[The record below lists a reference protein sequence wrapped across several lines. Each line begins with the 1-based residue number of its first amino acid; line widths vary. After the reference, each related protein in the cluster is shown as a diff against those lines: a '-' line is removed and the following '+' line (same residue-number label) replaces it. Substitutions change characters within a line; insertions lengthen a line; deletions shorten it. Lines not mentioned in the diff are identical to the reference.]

1 MNKLIEFYTKFKLT
15 LAIILLIPFLWFGV
29 KAGWSQ
35 ADSDF
40 PNYYVSAQLLLKGN
54 LHEAYDVNRFNQHIQ
69 TYNKSAQGLFV
80 MYPPTTALLAVELTS
95 FDLLN
100 AKRIWILI
108 SLIALVGII
117 FLLKSICNIDETSAS
132 VILLLSGFSLYNDLM
147 LGQVYLVM
155 LLFIMLGWYALVQ
168 NKAILSGIAWGFV
181 AAFKFLPLFFI
192 PFLLFKK
199 QYKTTFFLLLTFMII
214 HLFTLFIGGTDA
226 YNSFFQV
233 FIDNYLH
240 GKVANQTALSIQ
252 YQSMEALANLLY
264 QLSHWPNWSVNLLK
278 IIWKVI
284 WLYFVILLWLKY
296 FNSKY
301 FLIVSLTSI
310 TLILL
315 LFENGSASYHLLFC
329 LFASTAFLQIV
340 KDKCWKITL
349 LLAYATIGFIPV
361 LISILRIDNLFVNFS
376 RLWCLS
382 FFAGVFFIGLYKQ
395 SKFTK

>member
-1 MNKLIEFYTKFKLT
+1 M
-15 LAIILLIPFLWFGV
+15 LLYVLLLPLLWFGI
-29 KAGWSQ
+29 KAGWNK
-35 ADSDF
+35 ANTDF
-40 PNYYVSAQLLLKGN
+40 PNYYVSAQLLIKGH
-54 LHEAYDVNRFNQHIQ
+54 LADAYDVALFNTAIHE
-69 TYNKSAQGLFV
+69 YNSEASGLFV
-80 MYPPTTALLAVELTS
+80 MYPPTTSLLALGLTS

-108 SLIALVGII
+108 SLIAIVGIV
-117 FLLKSICNIDETSAS
+117 FLLKSICNIDKTSAS
-132 VILLLSGFSLYNDLM
+132 VFFLLSGFSLYNDLM

-155 LLFIMLGWYALVQ
+155 LAFILLGWIALVQ
-168 NKAILSGIAWGFV
+168 NKAILSGMSWGFV

-199 QYKTTFFLLLTFMII
+199 QYKITFFLLLSFMVI
-214 HLFTLFIGGTDA
+214 HLFTLVIGGTDA

-252 YQSMEALANLLY
+252 YQSMEALANLLS

-284 WLYFVILLWLKY
+284 WLCFVILLWLKY

-301 FLIVSLTSI
+301 FLIVSLTSV

-329 LFASTAFLQIV
+329 LFASMAFLQIV

-349 LLAYATIGFIPV
+349 FLAYATIGFIPV
-361 LISILRIDNLFVNFS
+361 LISLLHIDNLFVNFS

-382 FFAGVFFIGLYKQ
+382 LFAAIFFIGLLKQ
-395 SKFTK
+395 PNFTK

>member
-1 MNKLIEFYTKFKLT
+1 M
-15 LAIILLIPFLWFGV
+15 LLYVLLLPLLWFGI
-29 KAGWSQ
+29 KAGWNK
-35 ADSDF
+35 ANTDF
-40 PNYYVSAQLLLKGN
+40 PNYYVSAQLLIKGHLADAYN
-54 LHEAYDVNRFNQHIQ
+54 VALFNTAIHE
-69 TYNKSAQGLFV
+69 YNSEASGLFV
-80 MYPPTTALLAVELTS
+80 MYPPTTSLLALGLTS

-108 SLIALVGII
+108 SLIAIVGIV
-117 FLLKSICNIDETSAS
+117 FLLKSICNIDKTSAS
-132 VILLLSGFSLYNDLM
+132 VFFLLSGFSLYNDLM

-155 LLFIMLGWYALVQ
+155 LAFILLGWIALVQ
-168 NKAILSGIAWGFV
+168 NKAILSGMSWGFV

-199 QYKTTFFLLLTFMII
+199 QYKITFFLLLSFMVI
-214 HLFTLFIGGTDA
+214 HLFTLVIGGTDA

-252 YQSMEALANLLY
+252 YQSMEALANLLS

-284 WLYFVILLWLKY
+284 WLCFVILLWIKY

-301 FLIVSLTSI
+301 FLIVSLTSV

-329 LFASTAFLQIV
+329 LFASMAFLQIV

-349 LLAYATIGFIPV
+349 FLAYATIGFIPV
-361 LISILRIDNLFVNFS
+361 LISLLHIDNLFVNFS

-382 FFAGVFFIGLYKQ
+382 LFAAIFFIGLLKQ
-395 SKFTK
+395 PNFTK

>member
-1 MNKLIEFYTKFKLT
+1 MNYIIIKYNKYKLM
-15 LAIILLIPFLWFGV
+15 LLYVLLLPLLWFGI
-29 KAGWSQ
+29 KAGWNK
-35 ADSDF
+35 ANTDF
-40 PNYYVSAQLLLKGN
+40 PNYYVSAQLLIKGH
-54 LHEAYDVNRFNQHIQ
+54 LADAYDVDKFNTAIHE
-69 TYNKSAQGLFV
+69 YNSKASGLFV
-80 MYPPTTALLAVELTS
+80 MYPPTTALLALGLTS

-108 SLIALVGII
+108 SLIAIVGII
-117 FLLKSICNIDETSAS
+117 SILKSICNINKTSAS

-155 LLFIMLGWYALVQ
+155 LAFIILGWHALVQ
-168 NKAILSGIAWGFV
+168 NKAVLSGMSWGFV

-199 QYKTTFFLLLTFMII
+199 QYKITFFLLLSFMVI
-214 HLFTLFIGGTDA
+214 HLFTLVISGTGA

-252 YQSMEALANLLY
+252 YQSMEALANLLS
-264 QLSHWPNWSVNLLK
+264 QHSHWPNWSVNLLK

-284 WLYFVILLWLKY
+284 WLCFVILLWLKY

-301 FLIVSLTSI
+301 FLIVSLTSV

-329 LFASTAFLQIV
+329 LFASMAFLQIV

-361 LISILRIDNLFVNFS
+361 LISLLHIDNLFVNFS

-382 FFAGVFFIGLYKQ
+382 FFAGIFFIGLFKQ
-395 SKFTK
+395 SKFAK

>member
-1 MNKLIEFYTKFKLT
+1 MNYIIIKYNKYKLM
-15 LAIILLIPFLWFGV
+15 LLYVLLLPLLWFGI
-29 KAGWSQ
+29 KAGWNK
-35 ADSDF
+35 ANTDF
-40 PNYYVSAQLLLKGN
+40 PNYYVSAQLLIKGH
-54 LHEAYDVNRFNQHIQ
+54 LADAYDVDKFNTAIHE
-69 TYNKSAQGLFV
+69 YNSKASGLFV
-80 MYPPTTALLAVELTS
+80 MYPPTTALLTLGLTS

-108 SLIALVGII
+108 SLIAIVGII
-117 FLLKSICNIDETSAS
+117 FLLKSICNIDKTSAS

-155 LLFIMLGWYALVQ
+155 LAFIILGWHALVQ
-168 NKAILSGIAWGFV
+168 NKAILSGMSWGFV

-199 QYKTTFFLLLTFMII
+199 QYKITFFLLLSFMVI
-214 HLFTLFIGGTDA
+214 HLFTLVISGAGA

-252 YQSMEALANLLY
+252 YQSMEALANLLS
-264 QLSHWPNWSVNLLK
+264 QHSHWPNWSVNLLK

-284 WLYFVILLWLKY
+284 WLCFVILLWLKY

-301 FLIVSLTSI
+301 FLIVSLTSV

-329 LFASTAFLQIV
+329 LFASMAFLQIV

-361 LISILRIDNLFVNFS
+361 LISLLHIDNLFVNFS

-382 FFAGVFFIGLYKQ
+382 LFAGIFFIGLLKQ
-395 SKFTK
+395 SNFTK

>member
-1 MNKLIEFYTKFKLT
+1 MNSIILKYKKFKYTILT
-15 LAIILLIPFLWFGV
+15 VLMIPLLWFGI
-29 KAGWSQ
+29 KAGWNK
-35 ADSDF
+35 ANTDF
-40 PNYYVSAQLLLKGN
+40 PNYYVSAQLLIKGN
-54 LHEAYDVNRFNQHIQ
+54 LADAYHVNKFNTAIDEYNSEA
-69 TYNKSAQGLFV
+69 SGLFV
-80 MYPPTTALLAVELTS
+80 MYPPTTALLSLWLTS

-108 SLIALVGII
+108 SLIACVAIVFLV
-117 FLLKSICNIDETSAS
+117 KSRCNIDKTSAS

-155 LLFIMLGWYALVQ
+155 LALMLFGWHALEQ
-168 NKAILSGIAWGFV
+168 NKAILSGMSWGLV

-192 PFLLFKK
+192 PFLLLKK
-199 QYKTTFFLLLTFMII
+199 QYKITFFLLLTFMII
-214 HLFTLFIGGTDA
+214 HLFTLIIGGTDA

-233 FIDNYLH
+233 FTANYLH
-240 GKVANQTALSIQ
+240 GKVANQTALSMQ
-252 YQSMEALANLLY
+252 YQSMEALANLLS
-264 QLSHWPNWSVNLLK
+264 QLSQWPNWSINLLK

-284 WLYFVILLWLKY
+284 WLCLVFLLWRKY

-329 LFASTAFLQIV
+329 LFALMAFLQIV
-340 KDKCWKITL
+340 KDKYWKITL
-349 LLAYATIGFIPV
+349 LFAYATIGFIPV
-361 LISILRIDNLFVNFS
+361 LISLLHLDNLFVNFS

-382 FFAGVFFIGLYKQ
+382 FFAGIFFIGLYKQ
-395 SKFTK
+395 SKFAK

>member
-1 MNKLIEFYTKFKLT
+1 M
-15 LAIILLIPFLWFGV
+15 LLYVLLLPLLWFGI
-29 KAGWSQ
+29 KAGWNK
-35 ADSDF
+35 ANTDF
-40 PNYYVSAQLLLKGN
+40 PNYYVSAQLLIKGH
-54 LHEAYDVNRFNQHIQ
+54 LADAYDVALFNTAIHE
-69 TYNKSAQGLFV
+69 YNSEASGLFV
-80 MYPPTTALLAVELTS
+80 MYPPTTSLLALGLTS

-108 SLIALVGII
+108 SLIAIVGIV
-117 FLLKSICNIDETSAS
+117 FLLKSICNIDKTSAS

-155 LLFIMLGWYALVQ
+155 LAFIILGWHALVQ
-168 NKAILSGIAWGFV
+168 NKAILSGMSWGFV

-199 QYKTTFFLLLTFMII
+199 QYKITFFLLLSFMVI
-214 HLFTLFIGGTDA
+214 HLFTLVIGGTDA

-252 YQSMEALANLLY
+252 YQSMEALANLLS

-284 WLYFVILLWLKY
+284 WLCFVILLWLKY

-301 FLIVSLTSI
+301 FLIVSLTSV

-329 LFASTAFLQIV
+329 LFASMAFLQIV

-349 LLAYATIGFIPV
+349 FLAYATIGFIPV
-361 LISILRIDNLFVNFS
+361 LISLLHIDNLFVNFS

-382 FFAGVFFIGLYKQ
+382 LFAAIFFIGLLKQ
-395 SKFTK
+395 PNFTK

>member
-1 MNKLIEFYTKFKLT
+1 MNYIIIKYNKYKLI
-15 LAIILLIPFLWFGV
+15 LLYVLLLPLLWFGI
-29 KAGWSQ
+29 KAGWNK
-35 ADSDF
+35 ANTDF
-40 PNYYVSAQLLLKGN
+40 PNYYVSAQLLIKGH
-54 LHEAYDVNRFNQHIQ
+54 LADAYDVDKFNTAIHEH
-69 TYNKSAQGLFV
+69 NSKASGLFV
-80 MYPPTTALLAVELTS
+80 MYPPTTALLALGLTS

-108 SLIALVGII
+108 SLIAIVGII
-117 FLLKSICNIDETSAS
+117 FLLKSICNIDKTSAS

-155 LLFIMLGWYALVQ
+155 LAFIILGWHALVQ
-168 NKAILSGIAWGFV
+168 NKAILSGMSWGFV

-199 QYKTTFFLLLTFMII
+199 QYKITFFLLLSFMVI
-214 HLFTLFIGGTDA
+214 HLFTLVIGGADA

-252 YQSMEALANLLY
+252 YQSMEALANLLS

-278 IIWKVI
+278 IIWKVF
-284 WLYFVILLWLKY
+284 WLGFVILLLLKY

-301 FLIVSLTSI
+301 FLIVSLTSV

-329 LFASTAFLQIV
+329 LFASMAFLQIV

-361 LISILRIDNLFVNFS
+361 LIGLLHIDNLFVNFS

-382 FFAGVFFIGLYKQ
+382 FFAGIFFIGLFKQ
-395 SKFTK
+395 SKFAK

>member
-1 MNKLIEFYTKFKLT
+1 M
-15 LAIILLIPFLWFGV
+15 LLYVLLLPLLWFGI
-29 KAGWSQ
+29 KAGWNK
-35 ADSDF
+35 ANTDF
-40 PNYYVSAQLLLKGN
+40 PNYYVSAQLLIKGH
-54 LHEAYDVNRFNQHIQ
+54 LADAYDVALFNTAIHE
-69 TYNKSAQGLFV
+69 YNSEASGLFV
-80 MYPPTTALLAVELTS
+80 MYPPTTSLLALGLTS

-108 SLIALVGII
+108 SLIAIVGIV
-117 FLLKSICNIDETSAS
+117 FLLKSICNIDKTSAS
-132 VILLLSGFSLYNDLM
+132 VFFLLSGFSLYNDLM

-155 LLFIMLGWYALVQ
+155 LAFIILGWHALVQ
-168 NKAILSGIAWGFV
+168 NKAILSGMSWGFV

-199 QYKTTFFLLLTFMII
+199 QYKITFFLLLSFIVI
-214 HLFTLFIGGTDA
+214 HLFTLVIGGTDA

-252 YQSMEALANLLY
+252 YQSMEALANLLS
-264 QLSHWPNWSVNLLK
+264 QHSHWHNWSVNLLK
-278 IIWKVI
+278 IIWKVF
-284 WLYFVILLWLKY
+284 WLGFVILLWLKY

-301 FLIVSLTSI
+301 FLIVSLTSV

-329 LFASTAFLQIV
+329 LFALMAFLQIV

-349 LLAYATIGFIPV
+349 FLAYATIGFIPV
-361 LISILRIDNLFVNFS
+361 LISLLHIDNLFVNFS

-382 FFAGVFFIGLYKQ
+382 LFAAIFFIGLLKQ
-395 SKFTK
+395 PNFTK

>member
-1 MNKLIEFYTKFKLT
+1 M
-15 LAIILLIPFLWFGV
+15 LLYVLLLPLLWFGI
-29 KAGWSQ
+29 KAGWNK
-35 ADSDF
+35 ANTDF
-40 PNYYVSAQLLLKGN
+40 PNYYVSAQLLIKGHLADAYN
-54 LHEAYDVNRFNQHIQ
+54 VALFNTAIHE
-69 TYNKSAQGLFV
+69 YNSEASGLFV
-80 MYPPTTALLAVELTS
+80 MYPPTTSLLALGLTS

-108 SLIALVGII
+108 SLIAIVGIV
-117 FLLKSICNIDETSAS
+117 FLLKSICNIDKTSAS
-132 VILLLSGFSLYNDLM
+132 VFFLLSGFSLYNDLM

-155 LLFIMLGWYALVQ
+155 LAFILLGWIALVQ
-168 NKAILSGIAWGFV
+168 NKAILSGMSWGFV

-199 QYKTTFFLLLTFMII
+199 QYKITFFLLLSFMVI
-214 HLFTLFIGGTDA
+214 HLFTLVIGGTDA

-252 YQSMEALANLLY
+252 YQSMEALANLLS

-284 WLYFVILLWLKY
+284 WLCFVILLWLKY

-301 FLIVSLTSI
+301 FLIVSLTSV

-329 LFASTAFLQIV
+329 LFASMAFLQIV

-349 LLAYATIGFIPV
+349 FLAYATIGFIPV
-361 LISILRIDNLFVNFS
+361 LISLLHIDNLFVNFS

-382 FFAGVFFIGLYKQ
+382 LFAAIFFIGLLKQ
-395 SKFTK
+395 PNFTK

>member
-1 MNKLIEFYTKFKLT
+1 MNYIIIKYNKYKLM
-15 LAIILLIPFLWFGV
+15 LLYVLLLPLLWFGI
-29 KAGWSQ
+29 KAGWNK
-35 ADSDF
+35 ANTDF
-40 PNYYVSAQLLLKGN
+40 PNYYVSAQLLIKGH
-54 LHEAYDVNRFNQHIQ
+54 LADAYDVDKFNTAIHE
-69 TYNKSAQGLFV
+69 YNSKASGLFV
-80 MYPPTTALLAVELTS
+80 MYPPTTALLALGLTS

-108 SLIALVGII
+108 SLIATVGII
-117 FLLKSICNIDETSAS
+117 FLLKSICNIDKTSAS

-155 LLFIMLGWYALVQ
+155 LAFIILGWHALVQ
-168 NKAILSGIAWGFV
+168 NKAILSGMSWGFV

-199 QYKTTFFLLLTFMII
+199 QYKITFFLLLSFMVI
-214 HLFTLFIGGTDA
+214 HLFTLVIGGAGA

-252 YQSMEALANLLY
+252 YQSMEALANLLS

-284 WLYFVILLWLKY
+284 WLCFVILLWLKY

-301 FLIVSLTSI
+301 FLIVSLTSV

-329 LFASTAFLQIV
+329 LFASMAFLQIV

-361 LISILRIDNLFVNFS
+361 LISLLHIDNLFVNFS

-382 FFAGVFFIGLYKQ
+382 FFAGIFFIGLFKQ
-395 SKFTK
+395 SKFAK